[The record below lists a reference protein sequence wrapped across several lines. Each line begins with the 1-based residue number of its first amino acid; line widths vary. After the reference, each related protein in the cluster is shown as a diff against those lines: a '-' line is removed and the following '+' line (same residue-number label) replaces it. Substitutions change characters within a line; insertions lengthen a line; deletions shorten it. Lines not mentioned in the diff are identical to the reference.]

1 MSILTG
7 LRFPIAIA
15 FGLLLNGFMFWTLW
29 SLTNVTFDIDA
40 IETTRIEFTRTRT
53 DTRTETKRVEEAEL
67 ERPPVI
73 PETPSMQ
80 ISQSGIDTNAITMTP
95 TINTAAAMTGISLSA
110 GSDRDVIP
118 LVRINPDYPARA
130 LSRGIE
136 GWVQVQF
143 TISETGSVI
152 DAIVVDSSPKNVFD
166 DAAIKAIL
174 RWRYNP
180 KVEGAVAVQRKGVQ
194 TILRFELE
202 DE

>member
-1 MSILTG
+1 MSILTI
-7 LRFPIAIA
+7 LRFPIAFA
-15 FGLLLNGFMFWTLW
+15 FGLLLNGFVFWTLW
-29 SLTNVTFDIDA
+29 TLTNVTFDLDA

-53 DTRTETKRVEEAEL
+53 DTRTETKRIEEAEL

-80 ISQSGIDTNAITMTP
+80 ISQSGIDTNAISMTP

-118 LVRINPDYPARA
+118 LVRINPEYPARA

-152 DAIVVDSSPKNVFD
+152 DAVVVDSSPKNVFD

>member
-15 FGLLLNGFMFWTLW
+15 FGLFLNGFMFWTLW
-29 SLTNVTFDIDA
+29 SLTNVVFDIDA
-40 IETTRIEFTRTRT
+40 IATTRIEFSRTRT
-53 DTRTETKRVEEAEL
+53 DTRTETKRIEEAEL
-67 ERPPVI
+67 DRPPVI

-80 ISQSGIDTNAITMTP
+80 ISQGGLDTNAITMAP
-95 TINTAAAMTGISLSA
+95 SIDTAGAMTGISLSA

-118 LVRINPDYPARA
+118 LVRINPDYPPRA

-143 TISETGSVI
+143 TISETGAVI
-152 DAIVVDSSPKNVFD
+152 DAIVVDASPKNVFD
-166 DAAIKAIL
+166 DAAIKAIS

-180 KVEGAVAVQRKGVQ
+180 KVEGAVAVQRKGIQ

>member
-7 LRFPIAIA
+7 LRFPIALA
-15 FGLLLNGFMFWTLW
+15 FGLVLNGFMFWTLW

-80 ISQSGIDTNAITMTP
+80 ITQSGIDTNAISMTP

-130 LSRGIE
+130 LTRGIE

>member
-15 FGLLLNGFMFWTLW
+15 FGLFLNGFMFWTLW

-53 DTRTETKRVEEAEL
+53 DTRTETKRIEEAEL
-67 ERPPVI
+67 DRPPVI

-80 ISQSGIDTNAITMTP
+80 LSQGGLDTNAITMAP
-95 TINTAAAMTGISLSA
+95 TIDTSGAMTGISLSG

-118 LVRINPDYPARA
+118 LVRINPDYPPRA

-166 DAAIKAIL
+166 DAALKAIA

>member
-15 FGLLLNGFMFWTLW
+15 FGFFLNGFMFWTLW
-29 SLTNVTFDIDA
+29 SLTNVTFDIEA
-40 IETTRIEFTRTRT
+40 VETTRIEFTRM
-53 DTRTETKRVEEAEL
+53 RVDSQAESRRQEEAQL
-67 ERPPVI
+67 DRPPVI

-80 ISQSGIDTNAITMTP
+80 ISQGGVDTNAITLAP
-95 TINTAAAMTGISLSA
+95 TIDTAGAMTGISLSA

-118 LVRINPDYPARA
+118 LVRINPDYPPRA

-152 DAIVVDSSPKNVFD
+152 DATVVDSSPKNVFD
-166 DAAIKAIL
+166 EAALKAIS

-180 KVEGAVAVQRKGVQ
+180 KVEGAVAVQRKGLQ

-202 DE
+202 DQ

>member
-29 SLTNVTFDIDA
+29 SLTNVTFNIDA

-53 DTRTETKRVEEAEL
+53 DTRTETKRIEEAEL

-80 ISQSGIDTNAITMTP
+80 ISQGSLDTNAITMAP
-95 TINTAAAMTGISLSA
+95 TIDTAGAMTGINISA

-118 LVRINPDYPARA
+118 LVRINPEYPPRA
-130 LSRGIE
+130 QTRGIE

-152 DAIVVDSSPKNVFD
+152 DAVVVDSSPKNVFD
-166 DAAIKAIL
+166 EAALKAIS